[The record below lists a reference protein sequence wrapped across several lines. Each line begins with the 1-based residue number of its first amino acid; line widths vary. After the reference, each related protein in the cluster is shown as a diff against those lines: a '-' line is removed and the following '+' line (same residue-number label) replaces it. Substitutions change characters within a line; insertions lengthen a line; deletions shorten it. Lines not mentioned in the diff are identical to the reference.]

1 MCPASCRIAGRAL
14 LELGEAGTSPP
25 VSLAEAEPLGKRD
38 HGRNLAVATTQH
50 VEGPTGASREVR
62 RIWATIRGQ
71 GAFGILAALSILIIV
86 GFVIFPTVE
95 IIARSLGADGRIEW
109 DRLAGATETVGTIRN
124 TIWLGVLVG
133 IIGTIAG
140 LVMALVQVRTTFR
153 FKRTLHLIA
162 LIPVISPPFAV
173 AMSVITLFGRSGLIS
188 KDLFGVRYDIT
199 GIDGLLIALSV
210 SFMPIAYLN
219 FVGMLQAFDSSLE
232 EAATD
237 LGAGLMYRFRTVV
250 LPLLAPG
257 LANSFLL
264 IFVSA
269 IADLGNAVLLGG
281 GFDVLS
287 SRIYL
292 AIIGE
297 FNLDKAAVFSVMLL
311 VPSLLVFS
319 AQYFWLRKKEYI
331 TVTGKPAGEP
341 TPFNQRSVTV
351 PLISLAL
358 FMAAFVVLIYGYI
371 VVGAFTQVWNIN
383 FTPTFDN
390 IAFVVRGA
398 GREALFDTVTLALIS
413 TPISAFAG
421 LVIAFVITQ
430 RDFRGRGLL
439 DFASVLGVAIP
450 GTIIGIG
457 LLLAYNEPVLWGAIP
472 KLSGTAA
479 ILVLA
484 FTVRSLPG
492 VVRVAVGALNQLSG
506 SLEEASISLGA
517 TPAQSFRKVTL
528 PLIRPAVFSSLVW
541 SFARSMTSLSPI
553 IFLVTPQWRIM
564 TAQILNEADQG
575 RFGNAA
581 AYSVVLVSVVLVA
594 ISLLALT
601 TGFTV
606 NDESSMSTRSAK

>member
-1 MCPASCRIAGRAL
+1 MLDR
-14 LELGEAGTSPP
+14 
-25 VSLAEAEPLGKRD
+25 
-38 HGRNLAVATTQH
+38 Q
-50 VEGPTGASREVR
+50 VR
-62 RIWATIRGQ
+62 RAWSIAKGQ
-71 GAFGILAALSILIIV
+71 GTFGVLAILSVLIII
-86 GFVIFPTVE
+86 GFVIFPTAE
-95 IIARSLGADGRIEW
+95 IIARSLGADGRLEW
-109 DRLAGATETVGTIRN
+109 DRLSGASQTVGTVRN
-124 TIWLGVLVG
+124 TVWLGVVVG
-133 IIGTIAG
+133 TVGTIAG
-140 LVMALVQVRTTFR
+140 LVMALVQVRTRFR
-153 FKRTLHLIA
+153 FKRALHLVA

-199 GIDGLLIALSV
+199 GFDGLIISLSV

-281 GFDVLS
+281 GYDVLS

-311 VPSLLVFS
+311 VPSLLVFC

-331 TVTGKPAGEP
+331 TVTGKPAGEA
-341 TPFNQRSVTV
+341 TPFDQRSITA
-351 PLISLAL
+351 PLIGVAVAL
-358 FMAAFVVLIYGYI
+358 GAFVVLIYGYI
-371 VVGAFTQVWNIN
+371 IVGAFTQVWNIN

-390 IAFVVRGA
+390 ILFVVQGA
-398 GREALFDTVTLALIS
+398 GREALYDTIMLALIA

-457 LLLAYNEPVLWGAIP
+457 LLLAYNEPVLGGLIP

-517 TPAQSFRKVTL
+517 TPAQTFRKVIL
-528 PLIRPAVFSSLVW
+528 PLIRPAMFSSLVW

-601 TGFTV
+601 TGFSV
-606 NDESSMSTRSAK
+606 KDEQTTPKGSVL

>member
-1 MCPASCRIAGRAL
+1 MTTTQPRAKRPQRRSR
-14 LELGEAGTSPP
+14 ELG
-25 VSLAEAEPLGKRD
+25 
-38 HGRNLAVATTQH
+38 
-50 VEGPTGASREVR
+50 
-62 RIWATIRGQ
+62 RIWGQLRGQ
-71 GAFGILAALSILIIV
+71 GAFGVSAVASVFIII
-86 GFVIFPTVE
+86 GFVIFPTAE
-95 IIARSLGADGRIEW
+95 IIARSLGAEGRVEW
-109 DRLAGATETVGTIRN
+109 DRLAGATETVSTVRN
-124 TIWLGVLVG
+124 TVWLGVLVG
-133 IIGTIAG
+133 VLGTIAG

-153 FKRTLHLIA
+153 FKRTLHLIT

-199 GIDGLLIALSV
+199 GLDGLLISLCV
-210 SFMPIAYLN
+210 SFMPVAYLN
-219 FVGMLQAFDSSLE
+219 FVGMLRAFDGSLE

-237 LGAGLMYRFRTVV
+237 LGAGLARRFRTVV

-257 LANSFLL
+257 MANSFLL

-281 GFDVLS
+281 GYDVLS

-297 FNLDKAAVFSVMLL
+297 FNLDKAAVFSVLLL
-311 VPSLLVFS
+311 VPSLLVFG

-331 TVTGKPAGEP
+331 TVTGKPVGEP
-341 TPFNQRSVTV
+341 KPFEQRSVTW
-351 PLISLAL
+351 PLLGVALAI
-358 FMAAFVVLIYGYI
+358 AAFVVLIYGYI

-383 FTPTFDN
+383 FSPTFDN
-390 IAFVVRGA
+390 IRFVLQGA
-398 GREALFDTVTLALIS
+398 GREALLDTIKLALVA
-413 TPISAFAG
+413 TPISAIAG

-430 RDFRGRGLL
+430 RDFRGKGLL

-457 LLLAYNEPVLWGAIP
+457 LLLAYNAPILGGVIP

-506 SLEEASISLGA
+506 SLEEASVSLGA
-517 TPAQSFRKVTL
+517 TPAQTFRKIIL
-528 PLIRPAVFSSLVW
+528 PLIRPAMFSSLVW

-553 IFLVTPQWRIM
+553 VFLVTPEWRIM

-601 TGFTV
+601 TGFKV
-606 NDESSMSTRSAK
+606 SDESTTLDRSAP

>member
-1 MCPASCRIAGRAL
+1 MAVSQVVDGPP
-14 LELGEAGTSPP
+14 GTSSPFGRL
-25 VSLAEAEPLGKRD
+25 VGKVKAQ
-38 HGRNLAVATTQH
+38 GIFGLSAV
-50 VEGPTGASREVR
+50 
-62 RIWATIRGQ
+62 
-71 GAFGILAALSILIIV
+71 LSVLIIV
-86 GFVIFPTVE
+86 GFVIFPTAE
-95 IIARSLGADGRIEW
+95 IIARSFSADGRVEW
-109 DRLAGATETVGTIRN
+109 GVLSGATETVGTIRN
-124 TIWLGVLVG
+124 TIFLGAVVG
-133 IIGTIAG
+133 LIGTFAG

-153 FKRTLHLIA
+153 FKKALHLIS
-162 LIPVISPPFAV
+162 LLPVISPPFAV

-188 KDLFGVRYDIT
+188 RELFGVRYDIT
-199 GIDGLLIALSV
+199 GLDGLIISLSV

-237 LGAGLMYRFRTVV
+237 LGSSLAHRFRKVV

-257 LANSFLL
+257 IANSFLL

-297 FNLDKAAVFSVMLL
+297 FNLDKAAVFSVLLL
-311 VPSLLVFS
+311 VPSLLVF
-319 AQYFWLRKKEYI
+319 ATQYFWLRKKEYI

-341 TPFNQRSVTV
+341 VPIEQKSVRR
-351 PLISLAL
+351 PLVGFAVLLAS
-358 FMAAFVVLIYGYI
+358 FIVLIYGYI
-371 VVGAFTQVWNIN
+371 VVGAFTKVWNIN

-390 IAFVVRGA
+390 FLFVVGGA
-398 GREALFDTVTLALIS
+398 GREALFDTIRLALIA
-413 TPISAFAG
+413 TPISSLAG
-421 LVIAFVITQ
+421 LIIAFVITQ
-430 RDFRGRGLL
+430 RDFRGRGIL

-450 GTIIGIG
+450 GTIIGVG
-457 LLLAYNEPVLWGAIP
+457 LLLAYNAPLAGGLIP
-472 KLSGTAA
+472 KLSGTPI

-506 SLEEASISLGA
+506 TLEEASISLGA
-517 TPAQSFRKVTL
+517 TPAQTFRKVIL
-528 PLIRPAVFSSLVW
+528 PLIRPAMFASLVW

-575 RFGNAA
+575 RFSNAA
-581 AYSVVLVSVVLVA
+581 AYSVVLVSVVLAA

-601 TGFTV
+601 TGFKASD
-606 NDESSMSTRSAK
+606 DESSTLPDRSTL

>member
-1 MCPASCRIAGRAL
+1 M
-14 LELGEAGTSPP
+14 T
-25 VSLAEAEPLGKRD
+25 
-38 HGRNLAVATTQH
+38 TTQPKANQT
-50 VEGPTGASREVR
+50 ERFSRVVSQR
-62 RIWATIRGQ
+62 LGRIRAQ
-71 GAFGILAALSILIIV
+71 GAFGAAAVVSVLIIL
-86 GFVIFPTVE
+86 GFVIFPTAE
-95 IIARSLGADGRIEW
+95 IIARSLSDDGRVEW
-109 DRLAGATETVGTIRN
+109 DRLAGATETVRTIRN
-124 TIWLGVLVG
+124 TVWLGLLVG
-133 IIGTIAG
+133 AIGTVAG
-140 LVMALVQVRTTFR
+140 LVMALIQVRTTFR
-153 FKRTLHLIA
+153 FKRTLHLVA

-199 GIDGLLIALSV
+199 GLDGLLIALSV
-210 SFMPIAYLN
+210 SFMPVAYLN
-219 FVGMLQAFDSSLE
+219 FIGMLRAFDNSLE

-237 LGAGLMYRFRTVV
+237 LGAGLAYRFRTVV

-257 LANSFLL
+257 VANSFLL

-281 GFDVLS
+281 GYDVLS
-287 SRIYL
+287 ARIYL

-311 VPSLLVFS
+311 VPSLLVFA

-331 TVTGKPAGEP
+331 TVTGKPVGEVR
-341 TPFNQRSVTV
+341 PFEQRSVTW
-351 PLISLAL
+351 PLLGLGVSL
-358 FMAAFVVLIYGYI
+358 AAFVVLIYGYI

-390 IAFVVRGA
+390 ITFVLQGA
-398 GREALFDTVTLALIS
+398 GRQALSDTIMLAAVS
-413 TPISAFAG
+413 TPISALAG

-430 RDFRGRGLL
+430 RDFRGKGLL

-457 LLLAYNEPVLWGAIP
+457 LLLAYNAPILGGLIP

-517 TPAQSFRKVTL
+517 TPAQTFRKIIL
-528 PLIRPAVFSSLVW
+528 PLIRPAMFSSLVW

-601 TGFTV
+601 TGFKVRDDAPLPDRSTV
-606 NDESSMSTRSAK
+606 